1 MTYTQIVKNSQS
13 TLSCPFEIW
22 LLPPENNK
30 YQKSQTQL
38 ESGKARPIHRHCI
51 SMANLKENSDFVCF
65 EILVK
70 YLTQSGKKPFKVIIW
85 RKFITWHGF

>member
-38 ESGKARPIHRHCI
+38 ESGKARPIHRHYT
-51 SMANLKENSDFVCF
+51 SMANFKENSDFVCF
-65 EILVK
+65 EIRVK
-70 YLTQSGKKPFKVIIW
+70 YLTRSETKPLKVIIA
-85 RKFITWHGF
+85 RKFIT